1 MKIVHKDDYN
11 KNRWMN
17 KDLTRLQQHH
27 NKSINQILNFGLH
40 TSTMMLTNFYKMF
53 YDNKNK

>member
-1 MKIVHKDDYN
+1 MFPIILVLNKQQRRMKIVHKDDYN

-17 KDLTRLQQHH
+17 KDLTRLQQHP

-40 TSTMMLTNFYKMF
+40 T
-53 YDNKNK
+53 